1 MHALT
6 RRRDREAHA
15 ESWHVYYGDVRVGT
29 IGMRAG
35 VPVDADQW
43 AWRCGFYPG
52 TDNHQRQNG
61 TANTFKAARATFQKA
76 WQQLLPMLTEANF
89 QAWRDQRDST
99 TWKYEMHDCGC
110 RMPTQDPDGRSRFCG
125 GVITVAS
132 TAPHVYA
139 AHRGAR

>member
-43 AWRCGFYPG
+43 ALRLLSGHGQSPTSKRHG
-52 TDNHQRQNG
+52 QHVQGSARDISKG
-61 TANTFKAARATFQKA
+61 VAAAFADVNRSQFSGLARSARF
-76 WQQLLPMLTEANF
+76 
-89 QAWRDQRDST
+89 
-99 TWKYEMHDCGC
+99 HDLE
-110 RMPTQDPDGRSRFCG
+110 
-125 GVITVAS
+125 I
-132 TAPHVYA
+132 
-139 AHRGAR
+139 